1 MTMPDRFKVTKTEE
15 NEAAPD
21 YLLEESC
28 TGKLLNDLSDNGK
41 FLYTHIYI
49 YIYITTCVYR
59 VHYIST
65 IYFIQ
70 S

>member
-1 MTMPDRFKVTKTEE
+1 MPDRFKVTKTEE

-41 FLYTHIYI
+41 LQYKHFFY
-49 YIYITTCVYR
+49 CCKKKNQ
-59 VHYIST
+59 
-65 IYFIQ
+65 F
-70 S
+70 